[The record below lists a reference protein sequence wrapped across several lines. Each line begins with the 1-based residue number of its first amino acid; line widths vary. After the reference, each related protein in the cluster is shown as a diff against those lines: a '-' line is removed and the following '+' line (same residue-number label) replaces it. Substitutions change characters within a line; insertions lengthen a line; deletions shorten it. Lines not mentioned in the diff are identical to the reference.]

1 MFQEQQQDG
10 RDGLHDDLLV
20 PVDIHSELHALQHCG
35 PAAKVTCS
43 DLRALKTHS
52 FPVFLLVSITS
63 QKGQPDVEIRSSTPE
78 INVLCETLTASP
90 PAARLQG
97 C

>member
-1 MFQEQQQDG
+1 MFQKEQEDG

-35 PAAKVTCS
+35 PATKVTCS
-43 DLRALKTHS
+43 DLRALKTQP
-52 FPVFLLVSITS
+52 FPVFSPVYHES
-63 QKGQPDVEIRSSTPE
+63 KGQSDIEIRSSTLE
-78 INVLCETLTASP
+78 INLLWETLTASP

>member
-20 PVDIHSELHALQHCG
+20 PVDIHSELHALQHRG
-35 PAAKVTCS
+35 PATKVTCS
-43 DLRALKTHS
+43 DLRALKTTAIS
-52 FPVFLLVSITS
+52 CVSPPSIMS
-63 QKGQPDVEIRSSTPE
+63 QKGQSDVE
-78 INVLCETLTASP
+78 INVLWETLTASP